1 MTWLVEQLWHQFHQ
15 SHHPKHVKSF
25 VDQLKRAR
33 TSHGKRVA
41 TASWSTT
48 QEPSNTPAIKF
59 LEAETACK
67 DSPSTIKI
75 IAIKQI
81 NLVLVASIWTSK
93 FWRPSHGDILES
105 KLRKRLLHTL
115 WRHWTNSISTHSV
128 GSDARSLSDYL
139 SIYQVL
145 HKL

>member
-67 DSPSTIKI
+67 DKTAAIKI

-105 KLRKRLLHTL
+105 KLRKRLLHTV
-115 WRHWTNSISTHSV
+115 WRHWTNSISTYSV
-128 GSDARSLSDYL
+128 GSDTRSVSNHL
-139 SIYQVL
+139 SINQILY
-145 HKL
+145 KL